1 MNKIVDYGFIRNL
14 SFEIE
19 KFINGI
25 VQIDKEEIEDSP
37 DQMSKSFGRAIDLI
51 YKGTGKT
58 ISDEIKDKLFEL
70 WKTGKNRDLA
80 LMSRLI
86 IAMKYV
92 KLEKVDIIM
101 EPYKGYRTII
111 KAGSSHSTIKSEI
124 LYYYELKA
132 MGKIRKKKNKK

>member
-1 MNKIVDYGFIRNL
+1 MKKIVDYGFIRNL

-19 KFINGI
+19 KFIKGI

-37 DQMSKSFGRAIDLI
+37 DQMMKSFRRAIDLI
-51 YKGTGKT
+51 YKETTGKT
-58 ISDEIKDKLFEL
+58 ISNEIKDKLFEL

-124 LYYYELKA
+124 LYYYELRA
-132 MGKIRKKKNKK
+132 MGKRKNKK

>member
-1 MNKIVDYGFIRNL
+1 MKKIVDYSFIRNL

-19 KFINGI
+19 KFIKGI

-37 DQMSKSFGRAIDLI
+37 DQMMKSFRRAIDLI
-51 YKGTGKT
+51 YKETTGKT
-58 ISDEIKDKLFEL
+58 ISNEIKDKLFEL

-132 MGKIRKKKNKK
+132 MGKRKNKK